1 MEVGH
6 LTSITG
12 HVEYDSYE
20 VLDVDYVGLEILD
33 GTNQT
38 EKYDQWSQEIR
49 YTSPGGEDV
58 DYIIGAYFQ
67 TADVDVTDYVP
78 FGFFS
83 CPCRSS
89 SFLIS
94 GNKLG

>member
-1 MEVGH
+1 MDGGGT

-12 HVEYDSYE
+12 PVEYDSYE
-20 VLDVDYVGLEILD
+20 VLDVDYVALEILD

-58 DYIIGAYFQ
+58 DYIVGDYFQ

-78 FGFFS
+78 LG
-83 CPCRSS
+83 P
-89 SFLIS
+89 FLALAGPPVS
-94 GNKLG
+94 LLV